1 LSSSLHTNEAA
12 RVNFTRLGLE
22 TSVETSSSPF
32 MEGIALP
39 HTQKSGWTGLSPC
52 HESTRFVTPTWE
64 CPGASPA
71 QDSSDTHL
79 QEAVQKQI
87 EVLLR
92 GTEREAQ
99 HIKEEA
105 YAAGFATGEEQGFEA
120 GQQRLQATL
129 EHLGQALQ
137 EVGRLRSQLFAQSER
152 ELLELSLAI
161 ARQVLHHEASVNRDG
176 VLSLIRAGIKRVSQ
190 RQELR
195 IKVHPDDFL
204 CTVSYKARS

>member
-1 LSSSLHTNEAA
+1 MSSSLHTNEAA

-22 TSVETSSSPF
+22 TSVETSSFPF
-32 MEGIALP
+32 MEGIAPP
-39 HTQKSGWTGLSPC
+39 HTQESGWTGLSPS
-52 HESTRFVTPTWE
+52 HESPRVVAPTWE
-64 CPGASPA
+64 CPESSPA
-71 QDSSDTHL
+71 QDSSGTQL

-92 GTEREAQ
+92 GAERKAQ
-99 HIKEEA
+99 HMKEEA

-152 ELLELSLAI
+152 ELQELCLAI
-161 ARQVLHHEASVNRDG
+161 ARKCCIMRRASIVTG
-176 VLSLIRAGIKRVSQ
+176 FCPSYGPALSGCPS
-190 RQELR
+190 
-195 IKVHPDDFL
+195 
-204 CTVSYKARS
+204 ARSCVSKCTQMISCAP